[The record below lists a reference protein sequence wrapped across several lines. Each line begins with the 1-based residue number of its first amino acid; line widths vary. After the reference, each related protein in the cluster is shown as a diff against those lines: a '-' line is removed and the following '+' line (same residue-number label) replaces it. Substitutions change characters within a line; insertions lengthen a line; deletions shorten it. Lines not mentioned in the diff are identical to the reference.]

1 MALEVIAAALM
12 VRESGRW
19 EEGDCTQRAI
29 LAGLAPSRPC
39 IGSNRLFFS
48 FDCGGHCITQFQ
60 RMVATTLA
68 RSPLACRRAIT
79 ARPARGSVRVQA
91 ATLALPDS
99 VSKVRK
105 LLSNA
110 GRH

>member
-1 MALEVIAAALM
+1 
-12 VRESGRW
+12 
-19 EEGDCTQRAI
+19 
-29 LAGLAPSRPC
+29 
-39 IGSNRLFFS
+39 
-48 FDCGGHCITQFQ
+48 
-60 RMVATTLA
+60 MVATTLA

-99 VSKVRK
+99 ISKVRK

-110 GRH
+110 GRHWRWDRGGGTVFRRSVG